1 MQHDKTMKY
10 YKIFFTVSF
19 IFFCLF
25 RLKQLENQ
33 KARIAEDLHEMDKP
47 MARDRNDGD
56 LDAHLKAVE
65 REEDPMLQ
73 YMRKKQ
79 KRKETA
85 SGLPRK

>member
-1 MQHDKTMKY
+1 MTNDACSHLSHC
-10 YKIFFTVSF
+10 IIHSF
-19 IFFCLF
+19 F
-25 RLKQLENQ
+25 RLKQLESQ

-56 LDAHLKAVE
+56 LDAHLKAIE

>member
-1 MQHDKTMKY
+1 
-10 YKIFFTVSF
+10 
-19 IFFCLF
+19 
-25 RLKQLENQ
+25 
-33 KARIAEDLHEMDKP
+33 MDKP

-56 LDAHLKAVE
+56 LDAHLKAIE

>member
-1 MQHDKTMKY
+1 
-10 YKIFFTVSF
+10 
-19 IFFCLF
+19 
-25 RLKQLENQ
+25 
-33 KARIAEDLHEMDKP
+33 MDKP

-56 LDAHLKAVE
+56 LDAHLKAIE

-85 SGLPRK
+85 SGLPRKQLMFILVIYNKL

>member
-1 MQHDKTMKY
+1 MSLHLSY
-10 YKIFFTVSF
+10 CKIIHFFLVF
-19 IFFCLF
+19 F

-56 LDAHLKAVE
+56 LDAHLKAIE